1 MPMCRS
7 KLVFPGLSL
16 LFFCLK
22 GGVNLVH
29 TSLIIGIMGN
39 YIASQ
44 LYCVDHNRWQG
55 ASVQIV
61 TGVKVPFSGLSLF
74 FLVEG

>member
-1 MPMCRS
+1 M
-7 KLVFPGLSL
+7 
-16 LFFCLK
+16 
-22 GGVNLVH
+22 H